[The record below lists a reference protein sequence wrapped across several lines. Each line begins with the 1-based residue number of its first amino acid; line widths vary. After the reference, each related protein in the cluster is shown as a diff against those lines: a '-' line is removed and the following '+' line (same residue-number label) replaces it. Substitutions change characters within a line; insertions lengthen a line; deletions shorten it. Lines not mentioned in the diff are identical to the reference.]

1 MHRFWRPA
9 SLGQPHRTLALGF
22 LPPSPSSLG
31 GRPSPCGTNSARLT
45 SLASQSPDRPPGGRL
60 ATGRRPTT
68 MGLPRGGGGD
78 ASWPHLK
85 PLSVRASR
93 AAKRASMPAD
103 SRKISRP
110 HGRHREAWPSAGAV
124 ERAQSSCHLSERDH
138 SLIRWPPPVTQAPTT
153 QGVEPDFFFW
163 RAAGARR
170 RSRAGR
176 LREGKRPGQRSPSWP
191 RASRLTVMLK
201 PAAEVAGQ
209 PARGRGI
216 ASERRVARTWPASG
230 GARAEPLPSEA
241 LGAPWRLMAS
251 LGPSAFF
258 Q

>member
-1 MHRFWRPA
+1 MSVRCRSMRSHY
-9 SLGQPHRTLALGF
+9 
-22 LPPSPSSLG
+22 
-31 GRPSPCGTNSARLT
+31 
-45 SLASQSPDRPPGGRL
+45 
-60 ATGRRPTT
+60 
-68 MGLPRGGGGD
+68 PRGTERC
-78 ASWPHLK
+78 S
-85 PLSVRASR
+85 RASR

-216 ASERRVARTWPASG
+216 ASERRVARTWSASG

-241 LGAPWRLMAS
+241 LGAPWRPMAS
-251 LGPSAFF
+251 LGPTAFF

>member
-1 MHRFWRPA
+1 MPQPRLPQRGTSTLGTDRPDLHRQIRDSVILLPSRSRAHMQLCSTPAPTHNAWRRPA
-9 SLGQPHRTLALGF
+9 QQRSEHPPRLLYQRWNNRSHCSQVARWVEHIALRPVATDPAAGQ
-22 LPPSPSSLG
+22 
-31 GRPSPCGTNSARLT
+31 C
-45 SLASQSPDRPPGGRL
+45 RPPQ
-60 ATGRRPTT
+60 
-68 MGLPRGGGGD
+68 D
-78 ASWPHLK
+78 
-85 PLSVRASR
+85 
-93 AAKRASMPAD
+93 
-103 SRKISRP
+103 
-110 HGRHREAWPSAGAV
+110 E
-124 ERAQSSCHLSERDH
+124 C
-138 SLIRWPPPVTQAPTT
+138 PPPVTQAPTT

-241 LGAPWRLMAS
+241 LGAPWRPMAS
-251 LGPSAFF
+251 LGPTALF

>member
-1 MHRFWRPA
+1 MRSHY
-9 SLGQPHRTLALGF
+9 
-22 LPPSPSSLG
+22 
-31 GRPSPCGTNSARLT
+31 
-45 SLASQSPDRPPGGRL
+45 
-60 ATGRRPTT
+60 
-68 MGLPRGGGGD
+68 PRGTERC
-78 ASWPHLK
+78 S
-85 PLSVRASR
+85 RASR

-241 LGAPWRLMAS
+241 LGAPWRPWRAS
-251 LGPSAFF
+251 DRPPFF
-258 Q
+258 SEGGRRPRWPRTACARCSGRWSW

>member
-1 MHRFWRPA
+1 M
-9 SLGQPHRTLALGF
+9 SVCLCLSVCT
-22 LPPSPSSLG
+22 
-31 GRPSPCGTNSARLT
+31 RPSGAAAGATAAMVSSSAAQPTL
-45 SLASQSPDRPPGGRL
+45 SDSAWLEIKGG
-60 ATGRRPTT
+60 
-68 MGLPRGGGGD
+68 
-78 ASWPHLK
+78 S
-85 PLSVRASR
+85 LSVCPMQEYAIALPSR
-93 AAKRASMPAD
+93 DGALQSCFTCCKAGQHARY

-124 ERAQSSCHLSERDH
+124 ERAQSSCHLCERDH

-153 QGVEPDFFFW
+153 RGVEPDFFFW
-163 RAAGARR
+163 RAARARR
-170 RSRAGR
+170 RSRADR

-216 ASERRVARTWPASG
+216 GSERRVARTWPASG

-241 LGAPWRLMAS
+241 LGAPWRPMAS
-251 LGPSAFF
+251 LGPTAFF

>member
-1 MHRFWRPA
+1 MRSHY
-9 SLGQPHRTLALGF
+9 
-22 LPPSPSSLG
+22 
-31 GRPSPCGTNSARLT
+31 
-45 SLASQSPDRPPGGRL
+45 
-60 ATGRRPTT
+60 
-68 MGLPRGGGGD
+68 PRGTERC
-78 ASWPHLK
+78 S
-85 PLSVRASR
+85 RASR

-209 PARGRGI
+209 PARGGGV
-216 ASERRVARTWPASG
+216 ASERRVARTWPALG
-230 GARAEPLPSEA
+230 GARADPLPSEA
-241 LGAPWRLMAS
+241 RDAPWRRRAS
-251 LGPSAFF
+251 LGPDRLFSARREVGRSGTVHCLSRLLILPPRI
-258 Q
+258 QLPA